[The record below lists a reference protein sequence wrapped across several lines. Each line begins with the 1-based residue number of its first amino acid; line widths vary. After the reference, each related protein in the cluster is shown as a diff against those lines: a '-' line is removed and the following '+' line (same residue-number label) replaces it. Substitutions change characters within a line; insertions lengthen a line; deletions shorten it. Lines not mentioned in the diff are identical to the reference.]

1 MLSLVFL
8 LLFGFFCLFDELFG
22 IFKFFFLELLRSR
35 CALRWAW
42 WVNTGW
48 VLWGTIWWFWAVT
61 EILLIHIS
69 IIRVSAHNICPLIEI
84 NFFIFIKAC
93 RELILWWILLPCML
107 GSLMFS
113 TFVFSFIFGLLPHC
127 LLTAFV
133 VMVFGI
139 WEKCC
144 CLRHVVRHMTT
155 YQITTVNFITII
167 INDNLA
173 VDEVCTQSRQ
183 VV

>member
-1 MLSLVFL
+1 MFKKLSLVFL
-8 LLFGFFCLFDELFG
+8 LLLGLFCLFDELLGFND
-22 IFKFFFLELLRSR
+22 IFFLELLRSR
-35 CALRWAW
+35 CTLRWAW
-42 WVNTGW
+42 WVKTGW
-48 VLWGTIWWFWAVT
+48 VLWGTIWWFWAIT

-69 IIRVSAHNICPLIEI
+69 IISLGTHNICPLIEI
-84 NFFIFIKAC
+84 NFFIKAC
-93 RELILWWILLPCML
+93 RELILWRILFRML

-113 TFVFSFIFGLLPHC
+113 TFVLSSISGLLPHC
-127 LLTAFV
+127 LLTFV

-144 CLRHVVRHMTT
+144 CLRHIVRHMAT

-167 INDNLA
+167 INDNLT
-173 VDEVCTQSRQ
+173 VDEICTQSRQ